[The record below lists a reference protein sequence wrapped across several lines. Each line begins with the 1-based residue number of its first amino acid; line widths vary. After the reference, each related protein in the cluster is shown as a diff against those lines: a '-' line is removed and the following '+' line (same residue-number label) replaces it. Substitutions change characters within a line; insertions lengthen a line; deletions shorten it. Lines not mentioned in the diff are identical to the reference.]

1 MQAVRF
7 WWKVFVDA
15 ARHWLDSQAFVY
27 AAALAF
33 FTVFSIAPVTIVA
46 VTIVGIVLGEKAAQ
60 GQIMA
65 QLQDVI
71 GPEAAGVVQT
81 AVLNAQIDHSGLW
94 PTIVGFALILAGATT
109 VFAQM
114 QTSLNAIWGVAP
126 SPTRN
131 SIFLF
136 IKSRILSLAVVL
148 AIGFILLV
156 SLLLSV
162 ALGAVVEFAGSW
174 LPIPPGW
181 AVALDALLSLA
192 VISLLFAALFRVLP
206 DVVLRWRDVGVGA
219 VVTACLFTLGRWVIA
234 LYLSRTATASAY
246 GAAGS
251 LVLLLLWV
259 NYSSLILLYGAAF
272 TRAHYEARGGRIQ
285 PRLTAV
291 RVERSV
297 AVEERPAAS
306 DARTASGSLA
316 ASDDPLVSNG
326 PHMSND
332 PPMSNGQ
339 HMSDGSPAAA
349 DR

>member
-1 MQAVRF
+1 MQTIRYWLGIIITAVQN
-7 WWKVFVDA
+7 WMS
-15 ARHWLDSQAFVY
+15 SQAFVY

-46 VTIVGIVLGEKAAQ
+46 VTIVGIVLGERAAQ

-65 QLQDVI
+65 QLQGVI

-81 AVLNAQIDHSGLW
+81 AVVNAQIDHSGLW
-94 PTIVGFALILAGATT
+94 PTILGIGLILAGAST

-114 QTSLNAIWGVAP
+114 QASLNAIWEVAP
-126 SPTRN
+126 NPTRN

-136 IKSRILSLAVVL
+136 IKSRILSLTVVL

-162 ALGAVVEFAGSW
+162 ALGAIVEFASGW
-174 LPIPPGW
+174 LPIPAGW
-181 AVALDALLSLA
+181 MVALDAVLSLA

-206 DVVLRWRDVGVGA
+206 DVVLRWRDVWVGA
-219 VVTACLFTLGRWVIA
+219 VVTAGLFTLGRWLIA
-234 LYLSRTATASAY
+234 LYLAHTATASAY

-272 TRAHYEARGGRIQ
+272 TRAHYEARGRQIV
-285 PRLTAV
+285 PRRTAM
-291 RVERSV
+291 RVHRELV
-297 AVEERPAAS
+297 PA
-306 DARTASGSLA
+306 DARQEGTASADA
-316 ASDDPLVSNG
+316 AETSASESEALRAEALK
-326 PHMSND
+326 
-332 PPMSNGQ
+332 
-339 HMSDGSPAAA
+339 AAA
-349 DR
+349 LKAATLEGR